1 MKDSRIQ
8 WLTVHEHAQ
17 HQEGVESSNLRQLQ
31 RYSTRKAHTLE
42 NLEAMFEA
50 QMVCVCVCVCVC
62 YTAFPAEKL
71 THKRADTNTH
81 GKQTI
86 SYIFV

>member
-1 MKDSRIQ
+1 MRSKKNPQCSTITVKDSRIQ

-50 QMVCVCVCVCVC
+50 QMVCVCVCVCVLYSVPC
-62 YTAFPAEKL
+62 REAHP
-71 THKRADTNTH
+71 
-81 GKQTI
+81 
-86 SYIFV
+86 